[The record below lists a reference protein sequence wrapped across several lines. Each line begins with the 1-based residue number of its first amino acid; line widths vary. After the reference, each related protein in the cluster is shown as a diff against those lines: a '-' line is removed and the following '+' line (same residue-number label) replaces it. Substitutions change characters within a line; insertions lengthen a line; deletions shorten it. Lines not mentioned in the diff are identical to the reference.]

1 MNFTRRL
8 ASAFVLSVVGWL
20 ALTGCTAQLATSPE
34 PSEESTG
41 TRPPD
46 VLAPCNLGE
55 KFDSVAMERVARYE
69 TPAVDPNLVEEYGL
83 PVANGSCSDA
93 AIIKW
98 QELRREVGE
107 SDAICR
113 VTWYDDYFSAVTYP
127 IGCAVPVLAV
137 TDAVR

>member
-1 MNFTRRL
+1 MNFTRSL
-8 ASAFVLSVVGWL
+8 ASAVLLSAAGLL
-20 ALTGCTAQLATSPE
+20 ALTGCAVQTETAPVASDQPTV
-34 PSEESTG
+34 

-46 VLAPCNLGE
+46 LLAPCNLGE
-55 KFDSVAMERVARYE
+55 KFDRVAMVRVARYDA
-69 TPAVDPNLVEEYGL
+69 PAVDPSLVEEYGL

-107 SDAICR
+107 SDEICR
-113 VTWYDDYFSAVTYP
+113 VTWYDDYLSAVTYP
-127 IGCAVPVLAV
+127 IGCAVPVLVV